1 MAETVAAAVAAA
13 SAVDHD
19 QHSSMEREE
28 HFNATTALVS
38 FLRMEA
44 DIAEEKG
51 RRLRQQATSLAQQFG
66 VSEALQES
74 YGAYRAS

>member
-13 SAVDHD
+13 SAVDHY

-44 DIAEEKG
+44 DISEEKA
-51 RRLRQQATSLAQQFG
+51 RR
-66 VSEALQES
+66 
-74 YGAYRAS
+74 